1 MTGMKN
7 VSDLSDMNF
16 QDISGFHEEDNFI
29 RVSSESKKTIMSKGT
44 DSFLENRTF
53 HFGKI
58 TVSNGKLYDTVYK
71 KEKGITYEIWLSLQD
86 IFEEGETLL
95 TSAFVILLLNYLIGL
110 LLIRHYSKKINGPIQ
125 KLAFEASQ
133 NNNLLEVPD
142 SPMEI
147 RELAINFNDLVERL
161 QEKIESEKEF
171 TTNLSHELRT
181 PVMAISGYI

>member
-1 MTGMKN
+1 MSDRETSAIMAGMKN

-95 TSAFVILLLNYLIGL
+95 ASAFVILLLNYLIGL
-110 LLIRHYSKKINGPIQ
+110 LLIRHYSK
-125 KLAFEASQ
+125 
-133 NNNLLEVPD
+133 
-142 SPMEI
+142 
-147 RELAINFNDLVERL
+147 
-161 QEKIESEKEF
+161 
-171 TTNLSHELRT
+171 
-181 PVMAISGYI
+181 

>member
-71 KEKGITYEIWLSLQD
+71 KRKRNHL
-86 IFEEGETLL
+86 
-95 TSAFVILLLNYLIGL
+95 
-110 LLIRHYSKKINGPIQ
+110 
-125 KLAFEASQ
+125 
-133 NNNLLEVPD
+133 
-142 SPMEI
+142 
-147 RELAINFNDLVERL
+147 
-161 QEKIESEKEF
+161 
-171 TTNLSHELRT
+171 
-181 PVMAISGYI
+181 